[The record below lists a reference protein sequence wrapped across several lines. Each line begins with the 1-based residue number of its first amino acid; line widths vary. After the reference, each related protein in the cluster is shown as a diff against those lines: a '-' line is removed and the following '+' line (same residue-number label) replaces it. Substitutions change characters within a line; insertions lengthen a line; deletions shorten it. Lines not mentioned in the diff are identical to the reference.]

1 MTNAGNISEGL
12 YIAFEM
18 LEEEIDK
25 IISKLAR
32 NIAEVSEKQDFEKA
46 KKLIDLA
53 QRIKNYKN
61 RLIAFKKEWI
71 EIVGDDKAI
80 ITGIE
85 ISSQN
90 GSSEQKERVPGE
102 LKQKNKK
109 GMRTPE
115 REFIIPIL
123 ESLIGLGGKG
133 KVNEVLS
140 LVFEKMKNKL
150 RSYDLEK
157 IPSGEIRW
165 RNTARWAR
173 KMMIQE
179 GLLEPNSPSGIWEV
193 TDKGREYYL
202 QNVEKLKSNS
212 SVRQTLE

>member
-1 MTNAGNISEGL
+1 M
-12 YIAFEM
+12 FK
-18 LEEEIDK
+18 EEWRRIIGDERATITEIEH
-25 IISKLAR
+25 S
-32 NIAEVSEKQDFEKA
+32 V
-46 KKLIDLA
+46 
-53 QRIKNYKN
+53 
-61 RLIAFKKEWI
+61 
-71 EIVGDDKAI
+71 
-80 ITGIE
+80 
-85 ISSQN
+85 QN
-90 GSSEQKERVPGE
+90 GGSENKQQDLIG

-123 ESLIGLGGKG
+123 ESLIELGGKG
-133 KVNEVLS
+133 KVSEVLS

-157 IPSGEIRW
+157 IPSGESRW

-179 GLLEPNSPSGIWEV
+179 GLLEPNSPNGIWEV

-202 QNVEKLKSNS
+202 QNVEKLKSNNR
-212 SVRQTLE
+212 VRRTPE